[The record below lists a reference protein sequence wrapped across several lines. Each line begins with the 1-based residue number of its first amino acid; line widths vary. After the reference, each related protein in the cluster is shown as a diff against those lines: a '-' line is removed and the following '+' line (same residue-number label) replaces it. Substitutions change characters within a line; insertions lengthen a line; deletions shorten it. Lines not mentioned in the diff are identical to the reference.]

1 MRRATVIPSLH
12 ALLVAAAVVAAA
24 LLAVS
29 ALAGCGGSS
38 GGRASGDD
46 PPLPAHPADLPPTP
60 RERAARRAAAQR
72 PAAPRCAADAGNC
85 STAQG
90 TVIALE
96 SLDPDGDG
104 DLHLILAGGSIT
116 FPGISVLDINRD
128 LRPKRDPR
136 VGDWAAGAGPV
147 YPGSHGQHQIQ
158 VERVVYS
165 PRR

>member
-1 MRRATVIPSLH
+1 MRRLAAPSFLVPLATAATVAIL
-12 ALLVAAAVVAAA
+12 
-24 LLAVS
+24 
-29 ALAGCGGSS
+29 ALAGCGGGAS
-38 GGRASGDD
+38 GGATSGDR
-46 PPLPAHPADLPPTP
+46 PPLPDHPADLPPTP
-60 RERAARRAAAQR
+60 RERAAQREAAKR
-72 PAAPRCAADAGNC
+72 PPAPRCAAGAGNC

-90 TVIALE
+90 RVIALE

-116 FPGISVLDINRD
+116 FPGISVLDINKH

-136 VGDWAAGAGPV
+136 IGDWAAGAGPV

-158 VERVVYS
+158 VERVVYF